1 MSIRPAAP
9 EPSSC
14 YSSDIVPTRTH
25 RAVGF
30 SGHMTDS
37 PTRESPRFPESR
49 VPEVRA
55 RVRAAL
61 ENQGLLHGV
70 CSGARGG
77 DMLFARAV
85 LELGGRVT
93 LLLPF
98 PPAAFKQTS
107 VGHGW
112 DDEFD
117 QVVRHPSVEL
127 RPPLLPQLPATS
139 DEQNEAFE
147 RCNAWIV
154 ETLETLAQREHDA
167 DPMLLVVYHSAGTD
181 QAGGT
186 ADAIRRWQALGHRV
200 VVIDPLA

>member
-1 MSIRPAAP
+1 
-9 EPSSC
+9 
-14 YSSDIVPTRTH
+14 VPTRAH
-25 RAVGF
+25 RLVGF

-37 PTRESPRFPESR
+37 PSRASPRFPESR
-49 VPEVRA
+49 VSEVRA

-61 ENQGLLHGV
+61 EHQGLLHGV

-85 LELGGRVT
+85 LDLGGRLT

-98 PPAAFKQTS
+98 PPDAFKRTS
-107 VGHGW
+107 VGQGW

-117 QVVRHPSVEL
+117 HVMRHPRVEI
-127 RPPLLPQLPATS
+127 RTPLLPQLPATS

-154 ETLETLAQREHDA
+154 DTLETLAQSEHDS
-167 DPMLLVVYHSAGTD
+167 DPMLLVVYHSTRTD
-181 QAGGT
+181 RAGGT
-186 ADAIRRWQALGHRV
+186 ADAIRRWKELGHPV
-200 VVIDPLA
+200 VIIDPLEVREVTEP